1 MSEERKYKKNR
12 TQLADRIKEG
22 SVPTQDSMNR
32 YNFTRDEINELRA
45 MRGLPAITSFAR
57 TRKTPE
63 KVISETRDI
72 KTTEGATNVLEDLKE
87 IEDGKWTRNTL
98 IGYASRIRATSKLL
112 SIENNLDKLK
122 NHETMIKLLV
132 ERTEGMKNS
141 TKKGYFGVLS
151 ALAGVIPGWKEM
163 LGEEAVQAYAKMARN
178 ESDIIEK
185 QRDEQKELG
194 KVIPWEELK
203 NDDVVRIDPDRKLIY
218 ALYTMVPP
226 VRSADYRKVMII
238 KEEDERPKKSNFY
251 NIDTGVMTWA
261 VYKTKEHYGDVE
273 IQFPKRLMKVITDIV
288 GARPEGQRK
297 WMLSTPDGN
306 PVHEK
311 TLERRIKEVFGVS
324 GTEIRRSYITHV
336 LGEEFKKS
344 REWLNKRKALAQ
356 QMLHSPD
363 IQEEYIRLGLPK
375 LIGQED

>member
-163 LGEEAVQAYAKMARN
+163 LGDEAVQAYAKMARN